1 MINPRPKIKIKRI
14 SQSIS
19 LVDANDSIGFVAADI
34 AIKQAIKNAK
44 KTGIGMVAVKNS
56 GHYGLSG
63 YYAEQAIKKNL
74 ITMIY
79 TNAPPAVAPH
89 GSLKSLFGT
98 NPICFGTPTGS
109 KVPFILDT
117 SISMINR
124 GKIRFADKNNQKI
137 PVGVALDK
145 FGRPTTNAKKA
156 LQGVQLPIAN
166 FKGSGLAWMVDILSG
181 VLTGGNHAGRVKDPF
196 DDFTGPQNIGHL
208 FITFKTNLF
217 VNNYNKR
224 IKDNINKIKRLPKI
238 KGVKEIVYPGQNKY
252 KRFIMNSKKEIKISK
267 IIKKDLELLKKVVM
281 LSNKEIICP
290 NNLLDV
296 AHSKKGVKVAIVN
309 AGKPLPMLS
318 AQDAVNENL
327 IEPVFIGDEK
337 EILKCAEDLKWDI
350 SKYEIIHEPV
360 ENNTAAIAA
369 KLAKEEKV
377 KIIVKGH
384 IHTDVLMKE
393 VLKREYNLLGKTR
406 LSHIWHMTLDK
417 EDKPLIITDG
427 ALNVLPNV
435 KTKMHILKNVINFSN
450 RIGIERPKIAIL
462 SATEEVLDSITSS
475 KEADELTKLAKKE
488 NLNADVFGPLAFD
501 NSISKKSAAIKGI
514 KNDVAGMADV
524 LLVPNV
530 ETGNGLVKM
539 LIYFCG
545 ACAAGVVVGG
555 KVPVVITSRSDDA
568 PARLASIAAAV
579 VALD

>member
-1 MINPRPKIKIKRI
+1 
-14 SQSIS
+14 
-19 LVDANDSIGFVAADI
+19 
-34 AIKQAIKNAK
+34 
-44 KTGIGMVAVKNS
+44 
-56 GHYGLSG
+56 
-63 YYAEQAIKKNL
+63 
-74 ITMIY
+74 
-79 TNAPPAVAPH
+79 
-89 GSLKSLFGT
+89 
-98 NPICFGTPTGS
+98 
-109 KVPFILDT
+109 
-117 SISMINR
+117 
-124 GKIRFADKNNQKI
+124 
-137 PVGVALDK
+137 
-145 FGRPTTNAKKA
+145 
-156 LQGVQLPIAN
+156 
-166 FKGSGLAWMVDILSG
+166 
-181 VLTGGNHAGRVKDPF
+181 
-196 DDFTGPQNIGHL
+196 
-208 FITFKTNLF
+208 
-217 VNNYNKR
+217 
-224 IKDNINKIKRLPKI
+224 
-238 KGVKEIVYPGQNKY
+238 
-252 KRFIMNSKKEIKISK
+252 
-267 IIKKDLELLKKVVM
+267 M

-435 KTKMHILKNVINFSN
+435 KTKMHILKNVIGFSK
-450 RIGIERPKIAIL
+450 RIGNNRPKVAVL
-462 SATEEVLDSITSS
+462 SATEEVLDSIQSS
-475 KEADELTKLAKKE
+475 MEAKEITELSKKE
-488 NLNADVFGPLAFD
+488 NLDADVFGPLAFD
-501 NSISKKSAAIKGI
+501 NCISKKSANIKGI
-514 KNDVAGMADV
+514 KNIVAGEADV
-524 LLVPNV
+524 LLVPSV
-530 ETGNGLVKM
+530 ETGNALVKM
-539 LIYFCG
+539 MIYFMG

-555 KVPVVITSRSDDA
+555 KVPVVITSRSDEA
-568 PARLASIAAAV
+568 VARLASIAAAV